1 MTTDHL
7 EARVTGL
14 ESKIDDIHSAVVGT
28 TQIAGMG
35 ERLRTLESA
44 YKVIT
49 GIAYAA
55 ATSVVA
61 GLAVMFGGHK

>member
-7 EARVTGL
+7 DTRMSSL
-14 ESKIDDIHSAVVGT
+14 EGKVDTILEAVVGT
-28 TQIAGMG
+28 TQVAGMG